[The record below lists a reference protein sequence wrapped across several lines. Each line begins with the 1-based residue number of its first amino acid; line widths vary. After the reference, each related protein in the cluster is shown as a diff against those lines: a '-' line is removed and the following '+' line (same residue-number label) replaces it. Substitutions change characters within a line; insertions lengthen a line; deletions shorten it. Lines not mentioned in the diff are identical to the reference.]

1 MIHLRPLALSSGASS
16 PCRGLTNW
24 GQSITFTAQGQL
36 FTSNHNVMNRI
47 YSFACACLGLLLTLG
62 SWQPVAAQPGYQPS
76 ADNLKAR
83 EAFRDKGFGVF
94 LHWGIYSMY
103 AQGEWYMHNANL
115 DHAEYAKAAGG
126 FYPAKFDAARWVA
139 AIKASGAGY
148 LTITSRHHDSFSLW
162 NTKYSDYNI
171 VKATPFGRDVLAEL
185 RDECRRQGIGFH
197 IYYSLLDWTRE
208 DYYPLG
214 RTGRGTGRKQ
224 HGNWKSYEDF
234 MNNQLAELV
243 SIYDADAIWLDGHWD
258 QDQNPGFDW
267 NYPRMYSGIHRL
279 KPSCL
284 IGNNH
289 HETPIEGEDFQMF
302 ERDVPGANTAGLSGQ
317 AISSLPLETC
327 ETMNGMWGYK
337 IIDQRYKTTA
347 TLIRLLVA
355 SAGRNANLLL
365 NVGPQ
370 PDGELPAVAVER
382 LSEMGQWLKTF
393 APTVK
398 DGVRAGLIPPQEWG
412 VTTQRGKTLYL
423 HILEWKSRMLSI
435 PLVERVKSVRVF
447 ENGRRVP
454 FSQTAHGLTM
464 TFDQAPSEANPID
477 FVVEVTLR

>member
-1 MIHLRPLALSSGASS
+1 MKRNYLYGR
-16 PCRGLTNW
+16 
-24 GQSITFTAQGQL
+24 
-36 FTSNHNVMNRI
+36 V
-47 YSFACACLGLLLTLG
+47 CLGLLAGFLSFGGLC
-62 SWQPVAAQPGYQPS
+62 AQEDYKPS
-76 ADNLKAR
+76 LDNLQAR
-83 EAFRDKGFGVF
+83 EIFRDRGFGVF

-103 AQGEWYMHNANL
+103 AQGEWYLHNANL
-115 DHAEYAKAAGG
+115 NHAEYAKAAGG
-126 FYPAKFDAARWVA
+126 FYPAKFDARRWVS

-162 NTKYSDYNI
+162 DTQYSDYNI
-171 VKATPFGRDVLAEL
+171 VKATPFRRDVLAEL

-208 DYYPLG
+208 DYHPLG
-214 RTGRGTGRKQ
+214 RTGRGTGRTK
-224 HGNWKSYEDF
+224 HGEWKTYEDF

-243 SIYDADAIWLDGHWD
+243 SKYDADAIWLDGHWD
-258 QDQNPGFDW
+258 QDINPNFNW

-289 HETPIEGEDFQMF
+289 HETPISGEDFQMF

-317 AISSLPLETC
+317 EISKLPLETC

-337 IIDQRYKTTA
+337 IIDQKYKSTRD
-347 TLIRLLVA
+347 LIRLLVA

-382 LSEMGQWLKTF
+382 LAEMGKWLATYG
-393 APTVK
+393 PTVK
-398 DGVRAGLIPPQEWG
+398 DGVRGGIIPPQEWG

-423 HILEWKSRMLSI
+423 HILGWQSRMLSI
-435 PLVERVKSVRVF
+435 PLRERVGSVRVF
-447 ENGRRVP
+447 DSKQRVP
-454 FSQTAHGLTM
+454 FTQTKDGLTL
-464 TFDQAPSEANPID
+464 TFDEAPSKANPID